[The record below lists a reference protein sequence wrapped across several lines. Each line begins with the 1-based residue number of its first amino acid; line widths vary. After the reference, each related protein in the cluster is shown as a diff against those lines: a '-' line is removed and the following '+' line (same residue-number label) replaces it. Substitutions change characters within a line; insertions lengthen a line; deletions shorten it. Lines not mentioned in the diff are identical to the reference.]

1 MSAVRLLCVSLTGFA
16 VEWGWAVGESVM
28 IPHLLA
34 RPLALAPSVAGLIYT
49 VNPIFSFIITPLVGR
64 RADGSRALAPSAR
77 RLVAFSNRRR
87 FVACLA
93 AFGLCCIAALGATPL
108 IGARS
113 YEAAACFLF
122 FGVVD
127 LCHDLILV
135 PGRSLLVAMWP
146 EAGDDEDGD
155 ALYSLSQLF
164 GRGLGLVAIAVVP
177 ARGLLGTSYFQTSW
191 ALSAGVLLA
200 TTAAALAAAA
210 PRRRKDDDDDDDDDD
225 GDVVASSSARPAPT
239 AALALVL
246 TIQFVGWVGLTT
258 FTFWSTTWLGL
269 GTKLRGASLPLVAL
283 AAQTFVGVGVGPFL
297 PRANRCFGAAAVWI
311 FGELLL
317 LGAVAASRWLGPER
331 PVATLV
337 VVALSGASF
346 APHTSNAQILCR
358 RFSRDEAALSTAA
371 ALVNNTMTAAQILV
385 GGLAGLLV
393 SCGEPEFGCHSVGAG
408 LFFRVG
414 VGGAAVDV
422 ALVVLDLCYL
432 RSGAFAE
439 RRVPRGPSLQEPL
452 LDEPPAAA
460 VPPPLTPGPALA
472 ILAPIV

>member
-49 VNPIFSFIITPLVGR
+49 VNPIFSFLITPLVGR
-64 RADGSRALAPSAR
+64 GADGSRALSPSAR

-93 AFGLCCIAALGATPL
+93 AFGLACIAALGATPL
-108 IGARS
+108 VGARS
-113 YEAAACFLF
+113 YEAAACFVF

-191 ALSAGVLLA
+191 ALSAGVLFA

-210 PRRRKDDDDDDDDDD
+210 PRRRKDEEEEEDDD

-311 FGELLL
+311 LGELLL

-393 SCGEPEFGCHSVGAG
+393 NCGASEFGCRSVGAG
-408 LFFRVG
+408 LFWGVG

-439 RRVPRGPSLQEPL
+439 RRPRDRSLQEPL

-460 VPPPLTPGPALA
+460 VPPLTPGPALA